1 MAIPVIAPAA
11 AVGAASGVAATVA
24 TTVASSV
31 VRRVGQ
37 GLAAGAG
44 AVVAS
49 QVVLRTGIWR
59 APRPMPHQ
67 VAKWLDHPLRLRYRN
82 PGELLG
88 LFGLYGGMTVA
99 DLGCGT
105 GLFTVEMARMVGQSG
120 RVHAVDIQAP
130 MLAAT
135 QQRVD
140 AEGMHDRVHYHHA
153 GIHDM
158 PLEDGSVDLAV
169 MVAVAAELPARVM
182 AFEEV
187 RRILKPG
194 GRLAISEELPD
205 PAYAPAVVV
214 RRWAEAAG
222 FHLLGQTGSPFCY
235 SMILSND

>member
-1 MAIPVIAPAA
+1 MSIPVIAPVT
-11 AVGAASGVAATVA
+11 AVGAATGLAATAANAVL
-24 TTVASSV
+24 
-31 VRRVGQ
+31 RRFVQ
-37 GLAAGAG
+37 GLAAGVG
-44 AVVAS
+44 AAVAS

-82 PGELLG
+82 PGDVLG
-88 LFGLYGGMTVA
+88 LFGLFGGMTVA

-105 GLFTVEMARMVGQSG
+105 GLFTAEMARMVGHAG
-120 RVHAVDIQAP
+120 RVHAVDIQVP
-130 MLAAT
+130 MLEAT
-135 QQRVD
+135 QQRID
-140 AEGMHDRVHYHHA
+140 TEGMHDRVHYHHA

-169 MVAVAAELPARVM
+169 MIAVAAELPARVL

-205 PAYAPAVVV
+205 PAYAPASVV
-214 RRWAEAAG
+214 RRWAETAG
-222 FHLLGQTGSPFCY
+222 FTALGQTGSPFCY
-235 SMILSND
+235 SLIFANE